1 MAETRDKRIMVSVEQ
16 FVFDKVNMLTTKE
29 NISVSTYVRSLIVKD
44 LVDRGLL
51 TNIDL
56 VELAVGCRT

>member
-1 MAETRDKRIMVSVEQ
+1 MAEIRDKRIMVSIEQ
-16 FVFDKVNMLTTKE
+16 VLFDKVDMLLSKE
-29 NISVSTYVRSLIVKD
+29 NLSASAYTRSLIVKD

-56 VELAVGCRT
+56 VELASGCKT